1 MIVIDTTKNQ
11 KITKVKFMPRA
22 LKAVDSTKLPSEI
35 TISLADKEVQEY
47 LQRFPLSS
55 VQSEIINLLKIGVM
69 CVNRVNTNSESD
81 YWDKKSQQLQTKVQT
96 MITTAIEKEFL
107 PKVVNLVGTKDGQ
120 LLSPISSQVDATT
133 KFIDRSLSSSE
144 TRVKS
149 MVSELTKSLSIGT
162 LKEAFS
168 QTLIK
173 ELTPLISE
181 LRELNNNIIESNG
194 EDNIKQSTTL
204 KGREYEQYI
213 LGQVQTWARCNKFRV
228 ENVGTD
234 NKPGDIVVES
244 ISEKIRIA
252 IEVKDISTPKG
263 QSVLTR
269 EMGLVI
275 QERKATIAIFLSK
288 TINGLAKEI
297 GSYGEGISDGIK
309 WVATTGDSLEVALN
323 HCLVEERLRLAN
335 EKSPSITNAKKVKE
349 HLEQA
354 KILLGNMSQHY
365 RSITDIQKAATTL
378 ESSLRNTNSEVLRAL
393 NTANDL
399 ITLSK

>member
-1 MIVIDTTKNQ
+1 MART
-11 KITKVKFMPRA
+11 
-22 LKAVDSTKLPSEI
+22 LKSVDNTKLPFEV
-35 TISLADKEVQEY
+35 TISLADKEIQEY
-47 LQRFPLSS
+47 LQRFPISS
-55 VQSEIINLLKIGVM
+55 LQSEILNLLKIGVM
-69 CVNRVNTNSESD
+69 CVNRVNINSESD

-96 MITTAIEKEFL
+96 LITDAVEKDFL
-107 PKVVNLVGTKDGQ
+107 PKVVNLIGTKNGQ
-120 LLSPISSQVDATT
+120 LLSPIANQVDSTS
-133 KFIDRSLSSSE
+133 KFIDRSLSSNES
-144 TRVKS
+144 RVKS
-149 MVSELTKSLSIGT
+149 MVADLTKSLSTGT
-162 LKEAFS
+162 LKDAFS

-173 ELTPLISE
+173 ELEPLITE
-181 LRELNNNIIESNG
+181 IRTLNYHVIEQKG
-194 EDNIKQSTTL
+194 EDTIKQSTTL
-204 KGREYEQYI
+204 KGREFEQHI

-244 ISEKIRIA
+244 LSEKIKIA
-252 IEVKDISTPKG
+252 IEVKDISTAKG
-263 QSVLTR
+263 HSVLTR

-275 QERKATIAIFLSK
+275 QERKATTAIFLSK

-297 GSYGEGISDGIK
+297 GSYGEGSSDGIK

-335 EKSPSITNAKKVKE
+335 EKNLNITNAKKVKE
-349 HLEQA
+349 YLELA
-354 KILLGNMSQHY
+354 KTLLGNMSQHY

-399 ITLSK
+399 VVFK

>member
-1 MIVIDTTKNQ
+1 MART
-11 KITKVKFMPRA
+11 
-22 LKAVDSTKLPSEI
+22 LKSVDNTKLPFEV
-35 TISLADKEVQEY
+35 TISLADKEIQEY
-47 LQRFPLSS
+47 LQRFPIGSL
-55 VQSEIINLLKIGVM
+55 QSEILNLLKIGVM

-96 MITTAIEKEFL
+96 LITDAVEKDFL
-107 PKVVNLVGTKDGQ
+107 PKVVNLIGTKNGQ
-120 LLSPISSQVDATT
+120 LLSPIANQVDSTS
-133 KFIDRSLSSSE
+133 KFIDRSLSSNES
-144 TRVKS
+144 RVKS
-149 MVSELTKSLSIGT
+149 MVADLTKSLSTGT
-162 LKEAFS
+162 LKDAFS

-173 ELTPLISE
+173 ELEPLITE
-181 LRELNNNIIESNG
+181 LRTLNYHVIEQKG
-194 EDNIKQSTTL
+194 EDAIKQSTTL
-204 KGREYEQYI
+204 KGREFEQHI

-244 ISEKIRIA
+244 LSEKIKIA
-252 IEVKDISTPKG
+252 IEVKDISTAKG
-263 QSVLTR
+263 HSVLTR

-275 QERKATIAIFLSK
+275 QERKATTAIFLSK

-297 GSYGEGISDGIK
+297 GSYGEGSSDGIK

-335 EKSPSITNAKKVKE
+335 EKNLNITNAKKVKE
-349 HLEQA
+349 YLELA
-354 KILLGNMSQHY
+354 KTLLGNMSQHY

-399 ITLSK
+399 VVFK

>member
-1 MIVIDTTKNQ
+1 MKKN
-11 KITKVKFMPRA
+11 KGKAMVRA
-22 LKAVDSTKLPSEI
+22 LKVADNTKLPSEI
-35 TISLADKEVQEY
+35 TISLADKEIQEY
-47 LQRFPLSS
+47 LQRFPISS
-55 VQSEIINLLKIGVM
+55 LQSEILNLLKIGVM

-96 MITTAIEKEFL
+96 LITNAIEKEFL

-120 LLSPISSQVDATT
+120 LLSPIANQVNTT
-133 KFIDRSLSSSE
+133 SKFIDRSLSSNES
-144 TRVKS
+144 RVKS
-149 MVSELTKSLSIGT
+149 MVADLTKSLSTGT
-162 LKEAFS
+162 LKDAFS
-168 QTLIK
+168 QTLIE
-173 ELTPLISE
+173 ELKPLITE
-181 LRELNNNIIESNG
+181 LRALNYHVIEQKG
-194 EDNIKQSTTL
+194 ENTIKQSTTL
-204 KGREYEQYI
+204 KGREFEQHI
-213 LGQVQTWARCNKFRV
+213 LGQVQTWARCNKFKV

-244 ISEKIRIA
+244 LSERIKIV
-252 IEVKDISTPKG
+252 IEVKDISTAKG
-263 QSVLTR
+263 HSVLTR

-297 GSYGEGISDGIK
+297 GSYGEGSSDGIK

-335 EKSPSITNAKKVKE
+335 EKNPNITNAKKVKE
-349 HLEQA
+349 YLELA
-354 KILLGNMSQHY
+354 KTLLGNMSQHY

-399 ITLSK
+399 VAFK